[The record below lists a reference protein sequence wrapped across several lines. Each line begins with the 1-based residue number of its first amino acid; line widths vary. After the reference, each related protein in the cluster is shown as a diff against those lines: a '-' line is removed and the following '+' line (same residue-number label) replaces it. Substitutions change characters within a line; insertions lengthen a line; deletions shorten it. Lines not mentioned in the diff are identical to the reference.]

1 MERTKRSY
9 ALALALCMA
18 LALTAMVSAEET
30 AFSDVD
36 GDAPYAAAV
45 RWAAENGYVTGYGSG
60 RFGADDPV
68 TRAQMAAIFHRSAG
82 SPAVSG
88 TVRFP
93 DVAPTAYYAGAA
105 AWAADSGLVNGYADG
120 RFGADDPVTR
130 QQLITI
136 LWRWAGSP
144 EASAEDLPDE
154 SAIAA
159 YARTAADWSQANGIL
174 ALRAGGR
181 FDPRTPATRAEV
193 VSALYQYRR
202 LPGGE
207 TPAPAPAP
215 APGGGGRVL
224 IAYFSNTGSTEAIA
238 KHLEAVLGADLYR
251 IVPEIPYTPAD
262 LDYTDPNCRANREQ
276 GDALA
281 RPAISGAL
289 PDLSGYDAVFLGYPI
304 WHGQAPKILY
314 TFLES
319 ADFGGRTIVP
329 FCTSGSSP
337 IGSSATNL
345 ATVTSGATWLSGH
358 RFDGSAGQSAV
369 ADWTEG
375 LELPR
380 GAREHKEEG
389 NRMYIQVSGVQ
400 DALWTATLAEN
411 SSAEAL
417 KELLRGGPL
426 TIQMS
431 DYGSMEKVGP
441 IGQSLPRNDQ
451 QITTGA
457 GDIILYQ
464 GNSLV
469 IYYDTNSWNFTRLG
483 KVDGVTQ
490 GEMKE
495 VLGTGGVTVTL
506 SLTAPNA

>member
-45 RWAAENGYVTGYGSG
+45 RWAAENGYVTGYGNG

-238 KHLEAVLGADLYR
+238 KHLEAVLDADLYR

-289 PDLSGYDAVFLGYPI
+289 PNLSDYDAVFLGYPI

-329 FCTSGSSP
+329 FCTSGSSG
-337 IGSSATNL
+337 IGSSAAGL
-345 ATVTSGATWLSGH
+345 RASAPDAVWLEGRRFSGGASRDDVGSWAGGLDLPAASAAEADAVGASPALHITVNGVTLTAALS
-358 RFDGSAGQSAV
+358 D
-369 ADWTEG
+369 
-375 LELPR
+375 
-380 GAREHKEEG
+380 
-389 NRMYIQVSGVQ
+389 
-400 DALWTATLAEN
+400 N
-411 SSAEAL
+411 SSARAFRD
-417 KELLRGGPL
+417 LLAEGPR
-426 TIQMS
+426 TIEMH
-431 DYGSMEKVGP
+431 DYAGMEKVGP
-441 IGQSLPRNDQ
+441 LGRSLPANDEPIDTQ
-451 QITTGA
+451 A

-464 GNSLV
+464 GDKIVL
-469 IYYDTNSWNFTRLG
+469 YYAPNSWDLTRLG
-483 KVDGVTQ
+483 RIDDAGAAELREILGGGDVSVTFS
-490 GEMKE
+490 
-495 VLGTGGVTVTL
+495 LG
-506 SLTAPNA
+506 